1 MLGCS
6 GCCGLLWLLLLLALV
21 GVCSCCCSL
30 VVTPWLCPSHTVA
43 HLQQL
48 QKHMKGSALK
58 LQLVTADKAD
68 GYAAGLAQA
77 VALLQSTKV
86 DENNTTVRHSACS
99 EQLMQEH
106 KKKGVLLLT
115 QVCLL
120 PAGRRL

>member
-1 MLGCS
+1 
-6 GCCGLLWLLLLLALV
+6 
-21 GVCSCCCSL
+21 
-30 VVTPWLCPSHTVA
+30 
-43 HLQQL
+43 
-48 QKHMKGSALK
+48 MKGSALK
-58 LQLVTADKAD
+58 LQLVIADKAD

-106 KKKGVLLLT
+106 KKGVLLLT